1 MQKILIVDD
10 SEINREILA
19 AMLEKTYEIDMAK
32 DGQEAIEILEKKWKT
47 YQIVL
52 LDLNMPVM
60 NGYEVLKVMEEKQWL
75 DSLPVICISAETS
88 EASIGKAYEL
98 GATDYFT
105 RPFDTAVVLRRVHN
119 TIALY
124 AKASSSLHDAM
135 EMLSGIFYRIIKINL
150 STDTYRTL
158 KNISDDFRSP
168 LDGIKSISQRLMQ
181 YGEEYVHEEDQEAF
195 LEFCDSENLR
205 KNFSEE
211 DTERISMSYRCR
223 NGQEFRWVSM
233 EIIKSTEY
241 AKDNEVVVLYLR
253 DINTDYLKQ
262 LDMVL
267 SRSKGFVGMVN
278 VNVTDGTC
286 KSGSSSLKNLE
297 LQEEDRTLDQYI
309 NRISTSIPQE
319 DGRRSFTENFSRK
332 HMLDSFEKGHTVIQ
346 ENYPVYSTENHRPQL
361 YCVTAEM
368 VRNAFFGQI
377 EAILYFTN
385 ITEKYL
391 EEKMLQILYQ
401 KSYERIAV
409 IDLKRRKIA
418 ISSAKVFDFSE
429 SLDQELDYE
438 QYLEKAVQNSV
449 PEEEKAQFENHT
461 RLDNIK
467 RELDLKGR
475 YSFSTHQI
483 NKDGEK
489 CLINYTYLYFDRY
502 FGIVAVAVEDITEL
516 AGQDALTGGYNRQGF
531 VQKAEHILQN
541 ANEDDNYAILFF
553 NIKNFKAVNELFGID
568 LGDFILREFY
578 EDLKNSQLDPVVTA
592 RAEADHFVCLV
603 KRENLDEEFL
613 PKLCT
618 KKISSSGKTIRLFS
632 RCGIFYV
639 KDKEMSVNMMIGR
652 AKLAKEYIEDEYVQP
667 YKVYDSSM
675 QTAYIDK
682 AEIAGELAEG
692 IAKGE
697 LQVYY
702 QPVVDV
708 KTGQIASAEALIRWH
723 HSEKGFLSP
732 GFFIPALEESGH
744 ISELDDY
751 VIHQV
756 SDFLMDRYH
765 VGKNVVPVSVN
776 LSWMDFYDEKIMEDI
791 LDKCK
796 NNDLE
801 EKLIRL
807 EVTETS
813 YAAMGESRNSILES
827 FRTEGVKIM
836 MDDFGTGYSSFGML
850 QQYNFDIMKID
861 MSFIRQIET
870 NPKTKSMLRFL
881 IDMAHEMGI
890 HIVAEGV
897 ETEVQADFLKKSHCD
912 YIQGYY
918 YYRPIPQEEFR
929 KLLDEM

>member
-391 EEKMLQILYQ
+391 EEKMPQILYQ

-438 QYLEKAVQNSV
+438 QYLEKAVQN
-449 PEEEKAQFENHT
+449 
-461 RLDNIK
+461 
-467 RELDLKGR
+467 
-475 YSFSTHQI
+475 
-483 NKDGEK
+483 
-489 CLINYTYLYFDRY
+489 
-502 FGIVAVAVEDITEL
+502 
-516 AGQDALTGGYNRQGF
+516 
-531 VQKAEHILQN
+531 
-541 ANEDDNYAILFF
+541 
-553 NIKNFKAVNELFGID
+553 
-568 LGDFILREFY
+568 
-578 EDLKNSQLDPVVTA
+578 
-592 RAEADHFVCLV
+592 
-603 KRENLDEEFL
+603 
-613 PKLCT
+613 
-618 KKISSSGKTIRLFS
+618 
-632 RCGIFYV
+632 
-639 KDKEMSVNMMIGR
+639 
-652 AKLAKEYIEDEYVQP
+652 
-667 YKVYDSSM
+667 
-675 QTAYIDK
+675 
-682 AEIAGELAEG
+682 
-692 IAKGE
+692 
-697 LQVYY
+697 
-702 QPVVDV
+702 
-708 KTGQIASAEALIRWH
+708 
-723 HSEKGFLSP
+723 
-732 GFFIPALEESGH
+732 
-744 ISELDDY
+744 
-751 VIHQV
+751 
-756 SDFLMDRYH
+756 
-765 VGKNVVPVSVN
+765 
-776 LSWMDFYDEKIMEDI
+776 
-791 LDKCK
+791 
-796 NNDLE
+796 
-801 EKLIRL
+801 
-807 EVTETS
+807 
-813 YAAMGESRNSILES
+813 
-827 FRTEGVKIM
+827 
-836 MDDFGTGYSSFGML
+836 
-850 QQYNFDIMKID
+850 
-861 MSFIRQIET
+861 
-870 NPKTKSMLRFL
+870 
-881 IDMAHEMGI
+881 
-890 HIVAEGV
+890 
-897 ETEVQADFLKKSHCD
+897 
-912 YIQGYY
+912 
-918 YYRPIPQEEFR
+918 
-929 KLLDEM
+929 

>member
-1 MQKILIVDD
+1 M
-10 SEINREILA
+10 
-19 AMLEKTYEIDMAK
+19 
-32 DGQEAIEILEKKWKT
+32 
-47 YQIVL
+47 
-52 LDLNMPVM
+52 
-60 NGYEVLKVMEEKQWL
+60 
-75 DSLPVICISAETS
+75 
-88 EASIGKAYEL
+88 
-98 GATDYFT
+98 
-105 RPFDTAVVLRRVHN
+105 
-119 TIALY
+119 
-124 AKASSSLHDAM
+124 
-135 EMLSGIFYRIIKINL
+135 
-150 STDTYRTL
+150 
-158 KNISDDFRSP
+158 
-168 LDGIKSISQRLMQ
+168 
-181 YGEEYVHEEDQEAF
+181 
-195 LEFCDSENLR
+195 
-205 KNFSEE
+205 
-211 DTERISMSYRCR
+211 
-223 NGQEFRWVSM
+223 
-233 EIIKSTEY
+233 
-241 AKDNEVVVLYLR
+241 
-253 DINTDYLKQ
+253 
-262 LDMVL
+262 
-267 SRSKGFVGMVN
+267 
-278 VNVTDGTC
+278 
-286 KSGSSSLKNLE
+286 
-297 LQEEDRTLDQYI
+297 
-309 NRISTSIPQE
+309 
-319 DGRRSFTENFSRK
+319 
-332 HMLDSFEKGHTVIQ
+332 
-346 ENYPVYSTENHRPQL
+346 
-361 YCVTAEM
+361 
-368 VRNAFFGQI
+368 
-377 EAILYFTN
+377 
-385 ITEKYL
+385 
-391 EEKMLQILYQ
+391 
-401 KSYERIAV
+401 
-409 IDLKRRKIA
+409 
-418 ISSAKVFDFSE
+418 
-429 SLDQELDYE
+429 
-438 QYLEKAVQNSV
+438 
-449 PEEEKAQFENHT
+449 
-461 RLDNIK
+461 
-467 RELDLKGR
+467 
-475 YSFSTHQI
+475 
-483 NKDGEK
+483 
-489 CLINYTYLYFDRY
+489 
-502 FGIVAVAVEDITEL
+502 
-516 AGQDALTGGYNRQGF
+516 
-531 VQKAEHILQN
+531 
-541 ANEDDNYAILFF
+541 
-553 NIKNFKAVNELFGID
+553 
-568 LGDFILREFY
+568 
-578 EDLKNSQLDPVVTA
+578 
-592 RAEADHFVCLV
+592 

-632 RCGIFYV
+632 CCGIFYV

-765 VGKNVVPVSVN
+765 AGKNVVPVSVN

-897 ETEVQADFLKKSHCD
+897 ETEVQVDFLKKSHCD

>member
-1 MQKILIVDD
+1 
-10 SEINREILA
+10 
-19 AMLEKTYEIDMAK
+19 MA
-32 DGQEAIEILEKKWKT
+32 
-47 YQIVL
+47 
-52 LDLNMPVM
+52 
-60 NGYEVLKVMEEKQWL
+60 
-75 DSLPVICISAETS
+75 
-88 EASIGKAYEL
+88 
-98 GATDYFT
+98 
-105 RPFDTAVVLRRVHN
+105 
-119 TIALY
+119 
-124 AKASSSLHDAM
+124 
-135 EMLSGIFYRIIKINL
+135 
-150 STDTYRTL
+150 
-158 KNISDDFRSP
+158 
-168 LDGIKSISQRLMQ
+168 
-181 YGEEYVHEEDQEAF
+181 
-195 LEFCDSENLR
+195 
-205 KNFSEE
+205 
-211 DTERISMSYRCR
+211 
-223 NGQEFRWVSM
+223 VS
-233 EIIKSTEY
+233 
-241 AKDNEVVVLYLR
+241 
-253 DINTDYLKQ
+253 
-262 LDMVL
+262 
-267 SRSKGFVGMVN
+267 
-278 VNVTDGTC
+278 
-286 KSGSSSLKNLE
+286 
-297 LQEEDRTLDQYI
+297 
-309 NRISTSIPQE
+309 
-319 DGRRSFTENFSRK
+319 
-332 HMLDSFEKGHTVIQ
+332 
-346 ENYPVYSTENHRPQL
+346 
-361 YCVTAEM
+361 
-368 VRNAFFGQI
+368 
-377 EAILYFTN
+377 
-385 ITEKYL
+385 
-391 EEKMLQILYQ
+391 
-401 KSYERIAV
+401 
-409 IDLKRRKIA
+409 
-418 ISSAKVFDFSE
+418 
-429 SLDQELDYE
+429 
-438 QYLEKAVQNSV
+438 
-449 PEEEKAQFENHT
+449 
-461 RLDNIK
+461 
-467 RELDLKGR
+467 
-475 YSFSTHQI
+475 
-483 NKDGEK
+483 
-489 CLINYTYLYFDRY
+489 
-502 FGIVAVAVEDITEL
+502 VEDITEL

-675 QTAYIDK
+675 KTAYIDK

-765 VGKNVVPVSVN
+765 AGKNVVPVSVN

>member
-10 SEINREILA
+10 SELNREILA
-19 AMLEKTYEIDMAK
+19 AMLETAYEIDMAK
-32 DGQEAIEILEKKWKT
+32 DGQEAVEILEEKWET

-60 NGYEVLKVMEEKQWL
+60 NGYEVLEIMKEKQWL

-88 EASIGKAYEL
+88 EASIGRAYEL

-124 AKASSSLHDAM
+124 KKMTDGLHDAM
-135 EMLSGIFYRIIKINL
+135 EMLSGIFFRIIKMNL
-150 STDTYRTL
+150 TNDTYKML
-158 KNISDDFRSP
+158 KNVTNDLRSP
-168 LDGIKSISQRLMQ
+168 LDNVKSISKRLKL
-181 YGEEYVHEEDQEAF
+181 YGEEYVHAEDQAAF
-195 LEFCDSENLR
+195 AEFCDTKTLR
-205 KNFSEE
+205 EKFAEE
-211 DTERISMSYRCR
+211 DTERISISYRCR

-241 AKDNEVVVLYLR
+241 SRDNEVIVAYLR
-253 DINTDYLKQ
+253 DVNTDYLKQ

-267 SRSKGFVGMVN
+267 SRSKDSVAMVN
-278 VNVTDGTC
+278 INVTNGVC
-286 KSGSSSLKNLE
+286 VSGSSASKDLE
-297 LQEEDRTLDQYI
+297 LLESDQTLDQYI
-309 NRISTSIPQE
+309 SRISEAIPKE
-319 DGRRSFTENFSRK
+319 TERKSFTEKFGRQ
-332 HMLDSFEKGHTVIQ
+332 HMLASFEKGHTIIQ
-346 ENYPVYSTENHRPQL
+346 EEYPVYSGENFRPQL
-361 YCVTAEM
+361 YRVTAEL
-368 VRNAFFGQI
+368 VRNTFSNQI

-391 EEKMLQILYQ
+391 AEKMPQVLYQ
-401 KSYERIAV
+401 KSYEEIAV

-418 ISSAKVFDFSE
+418 VSAAKLFDFTQ
-429 SLDQELDYE
+429 SLEHELEYDS
-438 QYLEKAVQNSV
+438 YLEHVIERFV
-449 PEEEKAQFENHT
+449 PEEEKEVFRNYTA
-461 RLDNIK
+461 LDTIK
-467 RELDLKGR
+467 HELDQKGR
-475 YSFSTHQI
+475 YSFSAHQL
-483 NKDGEK
+483 NKNGEK
-489 CLINYTYLYFDRY
+489 CLVNYTYLYFDQY
-502 FGIVAVAVEDITEL
+502 FGVAVAAIEDITEL
-516 AGQDALTGGYNRQGF
+516 SGQDTLTGGYNRQGF
-531 VQKAEHILQN
+531 VQKVERVLQ
-541 ANEDDNYAILFF
+541 ASTEEDHYAILFF
-553 NIKNFKAVNELFGID
+553 NIKNFKAVNELFDIE
-568 LGDFILREFY
+568 LGDFILREVY
-578 EDLKNSQLDPVVTA
+578 EDLKNSPLEPVVVS

-603 KRENLDEEFL
+603 RREKLDENVL
-613 PKLCT
+613 MQLCT
-618 KKISSSGKTIRLFS
+618 KKISKSGKTIRLFS

-639 KDKEMSVNMMIGR
+639 EDKEMSVNMMIGR
-652 AKLAKEYIEDEYVQP
+652 AKLAKKYIADEYVQP

-675 QTAYIDK
+675 QAAYIDK

-702 QPVVDV
+702 QPVVDA
-708 KTGQIASAEALIRWH
+708 KTGQIASAEALIRWQH
-723 HSEKGFLSP
+723 FEKGFLSP

-756 SDFLMDRYH
+756 NDFLMDRYH
-765 VGKNVVPVSVN
+765 AGQKVVPVSVN

-796 NNDLE
+796 NNDLP

-870 NPKTKSMLRFL
+870 NPKTKSILRFL

>member
-10 SEINREILA
+10 SELNREILA
-19 AMLEKTYEIDMAK
+19 AMLETEYKIDMAK
-32 DGQEAIEILEKKWKT
+32 DGAEAVTILEKNWEN

-52 LDLNMPVM
+52 LDLNMPVL
-60 NGYEVLKVMEEKQWL
+60 NGYEVLKIMKEKQWL

-88 EASIGKAYEL
+88 EESIGRAYEL
-98 GATDYFT
+98 GAADYFT

-124 AKASSSLHDAM
+124 TKASTGLHDAM
-135 EMLSGIFYRIIKINL
+135 EMLSNIFYRIMKINL
-150 STDTYRTL
+150 TKDTYKML
-158 KNISDDFRSP
+158 KNITDDLRSP
-168 LDGIKSISQRLMQ
+168 LDNIKSISERLTE
-181 YGEEYVHEEDQEAF
+181 YGEEYVHTEDKEAF
-195 LEFCDSENLR
+195 LEFCDRTNMRE
-205 KNFSEE
+205 KFADGE
-211 DTERISMSYRCR
+211 TERLSISYRCR
-223 NGQEFRWVSM
+223 SGQEFRWVSM
-233 EIIKSTEY
+233 EVIKSTEY
-241 AKDNEVVVLYLR
+241 VAGNEVVLLYIR
-253 DINTDYLKQ
+253 DINADYLKQ

-267 SRSKGFVGMVN
+267 SRSKDSVGMVN
-278 VNVTDGTC
+278 INVTSGTC
-286 KSGSSSLKNLE
+286 VSGSSSLKKLE
-297 LQEEDRTLDQYI
+297 LLESDHTLDQYI
-309 NRISTSIPQE
+309 KRISVSIPQE
-319 DGRRSFTENFSRK
+319 IERNSFIQKFSRQ
-332 HMLDSFEKGHTVIQ
+332 HMLASFEKGHTIIQ
-346 ENYPVYSTENHRPQL
+346 EEYPVYSGDSQRPQL
-361 YCVTAEM
+361 FRVTAEL
-368 VRNAFFGQI
+368 VRNSFSNQI

-391 EEKMLQILYQ
+391 AEKMPQILYQ
-401 KSYERIAV
+401 KSYEEIAV

-418 ISSAKVFDFSE
+418 VSSAKSFDFSQ
-429 SLDQELDYE
+429 SLDHELDYDR
-438 QYLEKAVQNSV
+438 YLEEVIQKFV
-449 PEEEKAQFENHT
+449 PEEEKLLFQNYAE
-461 RLDNIK
+461 LANIK
-467 RELDLKGR
+467 RELDQKGR
-475 YSFSTHQI
+475 YSFSAHQF
-483 NKDGEK
+483 NKNGEK
-489 CLINYTYLYFDRY
+489 CLINYTYLYFNQY
-502 FGIVAVAVEDITEL
+502 FGVVVVAIEDITEL
-516 AGQDALTGGYNRQGF
+516 SGQDALTGGYNRQGF
-531 VQKAEHILQN
+531 VQKAERVLQN
-541 ANEDDNYAILFF
+541 SEETDHYAILFF

-568 LGDFILREFY
+568 LGDFILREIY
-578 EDLKNSQLDPVVTA
+578 DDLKNSLLQPIIIA

-603 KRENLDEEFL
+603 KRETLDSDVL
-613 PKLCT
+613 TRLCT
-618 KKISSSGKTIRLFS
+618 KKISRSGKTIRLFS
-632 RCGIFYV
+632 RCGIFYIE
-639 KDKEMSVNMMIGR
+639 DKTMPVNMMIGR
-652 AKLAKEYIEDEYVQP
+652 AKLAKKYITDEYVQP

-702 QPVVDV
+702 QPVVNAE
-708 KTGQIASAEALIRWH
+708 TGKIASAEALIRWK

-751 VIHQV
+751 VINQV
-756 SDFLMDRYH
+756 NNFLMDRYH
-765 VGKNVVPVSVN
+765 AGKRVVPVSVN

-796 NNDLE
+796 NNNLP

-836 MDDFGTGYSSFGML
+836 MDDFGSGYSSFGML

-870 NPKTKSMLRFL
+870 NPKTKSILRFL
-881 IDMAHEMGI
+881 IDMAHEMEI
-890 HIVAEGV
+890 RIVAEGV
-897 ETEVQADFLKKSHCD
+897 ETEVQAEFLKKCHCD

>member
-124 AKASSSLHDAM
+124 TKASSSLHDAM

-168 LDGIKSISQRLMQ
+168 LDGIKSISQRLRQ

-205 KNFSEE
+205 KNFSQE

-267 SRSKGFVGMVN
+267 SRSKGSVGMVN

-346 ENYPVYSTENHRPQL
+346 ENYPVYSTENQRLQF
-361 YCVTAEM
+361 YRVTAEM
-368 VRNAFFGQI
+368 VRDAFFGQI
-377 EAILYFTN
+377 EAILYFTD
-385 ITEKYL
+385 ITGKYL
-391 EEKMLQILYQ
+391 AEKMPQILYQ
-401 KSYERIAV
+401 KNYEQIAV
-409 IDLKRRKIA
+409 IDLRRRKIVT
-418 ISSAKVFDFSE
+418 SEETVFDFSQ
-429 SLDQELDYE
+429 SLEQEMDYDQY
-438 QYLEKAVQNSV
+438 QKKVMKCFV
-449 PEEEKAQFENHT
+449 PEEEKVQFENYT
-461 RLDNIK
+461 NLDNIK
-467 RELDLKGR
+467 RELDRKGR
-475 YSFSTHQI
+475 YSFSVHQL
-483 NKDGEK
+483 NRNGEK
-489 CLINYTYLYFDRY
+489 SLNNYTYLYFDHY
-502 FGIVAVAVEDITEL
+502 FDIVAVAVEDITEL
-516 AGQDALTGGYNRQGF
+516 SGQDALTGGYNRQGF

-541 ANEDDNYAILFF
+541 AN
-553 NIKNFKAVNELFGID
+553 
-568 LGDFILREFY
+568 
-578 EDLKNSQLDPVVTA
+578 
-592 RAEADHFVCLV
+592 EADHFVCLV

-652 AKLAKEYIEDEYVQP
+652 AKLAKKYIEDEYVQP

-765 VGKNVVPVSVN
+765 AGKNVVPVSVN

>member
-1 MQKILIVDD
+1 MEDLQRLYPIGIQTFSKIREGNYLYIDKTEYVYRMTHSASSYMFLSRPRRFGKSLLTSTLHSYFSGRKDLFHGLAMEKLEKEWTEYPVLHFDMSTAKHAD
-10 SEINREILA
+10 SEQL
-19 AMLEKTYEIDMAK
+19 L
-32 DGQEAIEILEKKWKT
+32 QE
-47 YQIVL
+47 
-52 LDLNMPVM
+52 LNLKLY
-60 NGYEVLKVMEEKQWL
+60 GYEQIYGRLEEEVN
-75 DSLPVICISAETS
+75 P
-88 EASIGKAYEL
+88 
-98 GATDYFT
+98 
-105 RPFDTAVVLRRVHN
+105 N
-119 TIALY
+119 
-124 AKASSSLHDAM
+124 
-135 EMLSGIFYRIIKINL
+135 
-150 STDTYRTL
+150 
-158 KNISDDFRSP
+158 
-168 LDGIKSISQRLMQ
+168 QRLM
-181 YGEEYVHEEDQEAF
+181 G
-195 LEFCDSENLR
+195 L
-205 KNFSEE
+205 
-211 DTERISMSYRCR
+211 
-223 NGQEFRWVSM
+223 
-233 EIIKSTEY
+233 IKRAYEQTG
-241 AKDNEVVVLYLR
+241 KKVVVLIDEYDAPL
-253 DINTDYLKQ
+253 
-262 LDMVL
+262 LD
-267 SRSKGFVGMVN
+267 
-278 VNVTDGTC
+278 
-286 KSGSSSLKNLE
+286 
-297 LQEEDRTLDQYI
+297 
-309 NRISTSIPQE
+309 
-319 DGRRSFTENFSRK
+319 
-332 HMLDSFEKGHTVIQ
+332 
-346 ENYPVYSTENHRPQL
+346 
-361 YCVTAEM
+361 
-368 VRNAFFGQI
+368 
-377 EAILYFTN
+377 
-385 ITEKYL
+385 
-391 EEKMLQILYQ
+391 
-401 KSYERIAV
+401 
-409 IDLKRRKIA
+409 
-418 ISSAKVFDFSE
+418 
-429 SLDQELDYE
+429 
-438 QYLEKAVQNSV
+438 
-449 PEEEKAQFENHT
+449 
-461 RLDNIK
+461 
-467 RELDLKGR
+467 
-475 YSFSTHQI
+475 
-483 NKDGEK
+483 
-489 CLINYTYLYFDRY
+489 
-502 FGIVAVAVEDITEL
+502 
-516 AGQDALTGGYNRQGF
+516 
-531 VQKAEHILQN
+531 
-541 ANEDDNYAILFF
+541 
-553 NIKNFKAVNELFGID
+553 
-568 LGDFILREFY
+568 
-578 EDLKNSQLDPVVTA
+578 VVH
-592 RAEADHFVCLV
+592 E
-603 KRENLDEEFL
+603 RENLDEKFL
-613 PKLCT
+613 LKLCT

-652 AKLAKEYIEDEYVQP
+652 AKLAKKYIEDEYVQP

-765 VGKNVVPVSVN
+765 AGKNVVPVSVN

-796 NNDLE
+796 NNDLK

-890 HIVAEGV
+890 YIVAEGV